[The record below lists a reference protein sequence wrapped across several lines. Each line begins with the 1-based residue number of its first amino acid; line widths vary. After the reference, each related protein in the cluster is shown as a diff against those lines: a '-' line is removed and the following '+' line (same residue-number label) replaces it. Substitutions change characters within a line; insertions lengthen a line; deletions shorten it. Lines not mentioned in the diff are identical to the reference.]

1 MELYAQD
8 LNYLND
14 FEIIDDLSTELKVNS
29 DDLEK
34 IENNNS
40 DEESE
45 FDEKEEDIMN
55 NNKVFDNVGESIEL
69 KKEIYD
75 FSENLKEDID
85 NKMDIDFEQITKV
98 YINQKLR
105 VKLIYLIKFMN

>member
-14 FEIIDDLSTELKVNS
+14 FEIIDDLSTEFKVNS

-45 FDEKEEDIMN
+45 FDEKDEDIMN

-69 KKEIYD
+69 KKEIYVL
-75 FSENLKEDID
+75 SEKFKEDID
-85 NKMDIDFEQITKV
+85 NKKVIDFE
-98 YINQKLR
+98 
-105 VKLIYLIKFMN
+105 

>member
-75 FSENLKEDID
+75 LSEKFKEDID
-85 NKMDIDFEQITKV
+85 NKMDIDFE
-98 YINQKLR
+98 
-105 VKLIYLIKFMN
+105 

>member
-55 NNKVFDNVGESIEL
+55 NNKVFDNI
-69 KKEIYD
+69 
-75 FSENLKEDID
+75 
-85 NKMDIDFEQITKV
+85 
-98 YINQKLR
+98 
-105 VKLIYLIKFMN
+105 

>member
-14 FEIIDDLSTELKVNS
+14 IEIIDDLSTELKVNS

-55 NNKVFDNVGESIEL
+55 NKKVIDNVEDSIEL
-69 KKEIYD
+69 KKEIYEL
-75 FSENLKEDID
+75 SEKFKENID
-85 NKMDIDFEQITKV
+85 NKMDIDIEQITKV
-98 YINQKLR
+98 YIN
-105 VKLIYLIKFMN
+105 

>member
-1 MELYAQD
+1 MELYAQV

-55 NNKVFDNVGESIEL
+55 NNKVFDNVGKSIEF

-75 FSENLKEDID
+75 LSEKFKEDID
-85 NKMDIDFEQITKV
+85 NKMDIDFE
-98 YINQKLR
+98 
-105 VKLIYLIKFMN
+105 

>member
-75 FSENLKEDID
+75 LSEKFKEDID
-85 NKMDIDFEQITKV
+85 NKMDIDFEKITKV
-98 YINQKLR
+98 YIN
-105 VKLIYLIKFMN
+105 

>member
-45 FDEKEEDIMN
+45 FDEKDEDIMN
-55 NNKVFDNVGESIEL
+55 NNKVFDNVGESIEF
-69 KKEIYD
+69 KKR
-75 FSENLKEDID
+75 NL
-85 NKMDIDFEQITKV
+85 
-98 YINQKLR
+98 
-105 VKLIYLIKFMN
+105 

>member
-14 FEIIDDLSTELKVNS
+14 FEIIDGLSTELKVNS

-45 FDEKEEDIMN
+45 FDEKEDEIMN
-55 NNKVFDNVGESIEL
+55 NKKVFDSE
-69 KKEIYD
+69 EI
-75 FSENLKEDID
+75 
-85 NKMDIDFEQITKV
+85 V
-98 YINQKLR
+98 
-105 VKLIYLIKFMN
+105 